1 MKLIDFNCYGESLD
15 STPGFFLMKKQY
27 EEELE
32 LLEYI
37 NSVDFLEE
45 QTDFT
50 IFVDPINLEENNLNK
65 LKENEESEEKFL

>member
-1 MKLIDFNCYGESLD
+1 
-15 STPGFFLMKKQY
+15 MKKQY

>member
-15 STPGFFLMKKQY
+15 STPGFFLMKRQY
-27 EEELE
+27 EEE
-32 LLEYI
+32 LEYI